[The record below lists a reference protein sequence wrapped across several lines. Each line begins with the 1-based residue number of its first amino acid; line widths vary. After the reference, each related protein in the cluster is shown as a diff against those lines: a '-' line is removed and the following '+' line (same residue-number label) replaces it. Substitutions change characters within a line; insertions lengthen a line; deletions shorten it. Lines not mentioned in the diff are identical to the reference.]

1 MRRRR
6 SAASGEFEDR
16 QEVPAVEGG
25 IPNSQRLGDLTDDI
39 LYERGELDIPAGQKI
54 PAGMPGAP
62 GNVHA
67 GYPPDVGYQD
77 KVRETADVEGVKGTL
92 SQGATV
98 RTVYDARPINSRDF
112 FHTDN
117 ISAIPANT

>member
-6 SAASGEFEDR
+6 SAGSGEFEDR

-25 IPNSQRLGDLTDDI
+25 VPNSQRLGDLTDDL

-54 PAGMPGAP
+54 PHGIPGAP
-62 GNVHA
+62 GGNVGA
-67 GYPPDVGYQD
+67 TYPPDVGYGD
-77 KVRETADVEGVKGTL
+77 KVRETADAEGVKGTM

-98 RTVYDARPINSRDF
+98 RSTYDARPINARDWMF
-112 FHTDN
+112 TDTFTVP
-117 ISAIPANT
+117 SDT

>member
-25 IPNSQRLGDLTDDI
+25 VPNSQRLGDLTDDI
-39 LYERGELDIPAGQKI
+39 LYERGELDIPAGQRI
-54 PAGMPGAP
+54 PEGVVGAP
-62 GNVHA
+62 GGPGP
-67 GYPPDVGYQD
+67 GYPPDVSYQD
-77 KVRETADVEGVKGTL
+77 AVRETADKEGEKGTL

-98 RTVYDARPINSRDF
+98 RSTYDARPINARDWMF
-112 FHTDN
+112 TDTFTVP
-117 ISAIPANT
+117 SDT